1 MHVIYITIF
10 YIICIII
17 LQIIYIITYIY
28 AYYKRSYADA
38 VRYDNTSTNTSDLS
52 KIYCELLACEKSNSS
67 NSGTCPP
74 DICTNSAEVSNSSNS
89 QLVKIIAMSFLHKMR
104 KYFLFCRNYNRIRH
118 LRQTIVANVFVG
130 ISAQTQFLI

>member
-1 MHVIYITIF
+1 MLYILLYFILYVLLYYRL
-10 YIICIII
+10 YILLHI
-17 LQIIYIITYIY
+17 YIY

-38 VRYDNTSTNTSDLS
+38 VRYDNTSTNTTDLS

-89 QLVKIIAMSFLHKMR
+89 
-104 KYFLFCRNYNRIRH
+104 
-118 LRQTIVANVFVG
+118 
-130 ISAQTQFLI
+130 